1 MENGLHQT
9 CRGACF
15 NAELSRYQTRRYGVR
30 CAPLHSR
37 DSYPFTEN
45 MRKMFTKWLGAA
57 RTARRRRVTLQQCEE
72 EMKHARLLI
81 VWDKWRER
89 YQDIQLQPLVGG
101 FSNGFGFHLMDILQ
115 AESFALQ
122 KQTNLVFYAFGI
134 WHSKT
139 RVSRGLWNGRQSS
152 GVLMNTHATSSRF
165 PPSAS
170 MFLT

>member
-1 MENGLHQT
+1 MQ
-9 CRGACF
+9 
-15 NAELSRYQTRRYGVR
+15 SYQDIKR
-30 CAPLHSR
+30 A
-37 DSYPFTEN
+37 EN

-72 EMKHARLLI
+72 EMKHTRLLI

-89 YQDIQLQPLVGG
+89 YQDIQLRPL
-101 FSNGFGFHLMDILQ
+101 

-139 RVSRGLWNGRQSS
+139 RSLPAVRFNASHVKKKHWTMWRNAMPQALQSKKS
-152 GVLMNTHATSSRF
+152 QRFRPKRPSEQNLQKVDGNLSYEDGAESDRPGKIPAATNECPAPAR
-165 PPSAS
+165 SA
-170 MFLT
+170 